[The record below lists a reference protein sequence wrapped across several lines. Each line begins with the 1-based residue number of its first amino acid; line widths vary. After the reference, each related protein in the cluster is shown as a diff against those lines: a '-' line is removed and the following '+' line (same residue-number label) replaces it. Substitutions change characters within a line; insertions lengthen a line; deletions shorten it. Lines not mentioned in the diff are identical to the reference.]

1 LVLLHFGR
9 PSYHGVGCAWLG
21 AGWKK
26 LNAVFAR
33 TSLAHLELNEMK
45 KSKVQSPML
54 VEERRQHIL
63 SLIQKHG
70 RVLVDELSSS
80 LDLSKITIRKD
91 LDYLQ
96 AKDLLVRTHGGA
108 LPAQAG
114 ASLSDPTIQEKGEL
128 HHEEK
133 VKIAKAAAA
142 MISEEQCIILDSGTT
157 TTEIARAILSFR
169 HLTVITNALN
179 IAADLA
185 RSDFE
190 IILIGGTLRKNSLSV
205 VGPLAEDVLKEMHAD
220 IVFIG
225 VDGFDLEVGLTTP
238 NVLEAR
244 VNRAMVKA
252 AAKVV
257 AVCDSSKFNR
267 RSLSLIVGTS
277 AIDHVITDSKL
288 PEEEVK
294 AIRDAGIEVTVV

>member
-1 LVLLHFGR
+1 M
-9 PSYHGVGCAWLG
+9 
-21 AGWKK
+21 
-26 LNAVFAR
+26 
-33 TSLAHLELNEMK
+33 EMK
-45 KSKVQSPML
+45 KLKKQSPML
-54 VEERRQHIL
+54 IEERRQHIL
-63 SLIQKHG
+63 SLIQKDG
-70 RVLVDELSSS
+70 RVLVDELSST

-96 AKDLLVRTHGGA
+96 SKDLIVRTHGGA
-108 LPAQAG
+108 LPAHAG
-114 ASLSDPTIQEKGEL
+114 TLSDPTIQEKKEL

-142 MISEEQCIILDSGTT
+142 MVSEGQCIILDSGTT

-169 HLTVITNALN
+169 NLTVITNALN

-220 IVFIG
+220 IVFLG
-225 VDGFDLEVGLTTP
+225 VDGFDIEIGLTTP

-252 AAKVV
+252 AQKVV

-267 RSLSLIVGTS
+267 RSLSLIVGTAS
-277 AIDHVITDSKL
+277 IHHVITDGKL
-288 PEEEVK
+288 GADDVK
-294 AIRDAGIEVTVV
+294 SIRDAGIEVTVV

>member
-1 LVLLHFGR
+1 
-9 PSYHGVGCAWLG
+9 
-21 AGWKK
+21 
-26 LNAVFAR
+26 
-33 TSLAHLELNEMK
+33 MK
-45 KSKVQSPML
+45 KKVQAPML
-54 VEERRQHIL
+54 IEERRQHIL
-63 SLIQKHG
+63 SLIQKKG
-70 RVLVDELSSS
+70 RVLVDELSND

-96 AKDLLVRTHGGA
+96 SKDLLVRTHGGA
-108 LPAQAG
+108 LPVQSG
-114 ASLSDPTIQEKGEL
+114 ALSDPSIQEKEEL

-133 VKIAKAAAA
+133 TRIAKAAAA
-142 MISEEQCIILDSGTT
+142 LVSEGQCIILDSGTT
-157 TTEIARAILSFR
+157 TTEIARTLTAFR

-179 IAADLA
+179 IAAELA

-220 IVFIG
+220 IVFLG
-225 VDGFDLEVGLTTP
+225 VDGFDINVGLTTP

-252 AAKVV
+252 SEKVV

-267 RSLSLIVGTS
+267 RSLSLIVGAG
-277 AIDHVITDSKL
+277 AIHHVITDKKL
-288 PEEEVK
+288 PMDDIK
-294 AIRDAGIEVTVV
+294 AIQDAGIQVTIV